1 MKLKIGHLYPNQ
13 MNLYGDKG
21 NIIALQKRAQW
32 HGLEVE
38 VIPLSEGDTFLK
50 SDFDLLFFGGG
61 QDREQKII
69 ADDLVHVKKN
79 SVYDAVSDGVVVLA
93 ICGGY
98 QLLGESFK
106 ISEQEI
112 LSGIGVFD
120 TWTVAGSKRLIGNV
134 VIQTELFERT
144 LVGFEN
150 HSGQTFL
157 RPSAKALGTVLAGF
171 GNNGEDN
178 LEGCTTQNA
187 FGTYLHGA
195 LLPKNPNFT
204 DHLLKLALH
213 RRDMNWKWQP
223 IQNELENHAHAVAEK
238 IAKHSKINAVVQ

>member
-32 HGLEVE
+32 HGLDAE
-38 VIPLSEGDTFLK
+38 VIPLCEGDTFLK
-50 SDFDLLFFGGG
+50 NDFDVLFFGGG

-69 ADDLVHVKKN
+69 AEDLLKIKKN
-79 SVYDAVSDGVVVLA
+79 SIYDAVHNGVVVLA

-106 ISEQEI
+106 ISEREI
-112 LSGIGVFD
+112 LQGIGIFD
-120 TWTVAGSKRLIGNV
+120 TWTVAGNKRLIGNV
-134 VIQTELFERT
+134 VVQTELFSRT

-157 RPSAKALGTVLAGF
+157 RPSAKALGTVLTGF
-171 GNNGEDN
+171 GNNGDDN
-178 LEGCTTQNA
+178 QEGCMTHNV

-195 LLPKNPNFT
+195 LLPKNPTFT
-204 DHLLKLALH
+204 DHLLKLALM
-213 RRDMNWKWQP
+213 RREENWKWQP
-223 IQNELENHAHAVAEK
+223 IENELENQAHAIAEK
-238 IAKHSKINAVVQ
+238 IAKHSKINPVVQ

>member
-32 HGLEVE
+32 HGLDAE
-38 VIPLSEGDTFLK
+38 VIPLCEGDTFLK
-50 SDFDLLFFGGG
+50 NDFDVLFFGGG

-69 ADDLVHVKKN
+69 AEDLLKIKKN
-79 SVYDAVSDGVVVLA
+79 SIYDAVHNGVVVLA

-106 ISEQEI
+106 ISEREI
-112 LSGIGVFD
+112 LQGIGIFD
-120 TWTVAGSKRLIGNV
+120 TWTVAGNKRLIGNV
-134 VIQTELFERT
+134 AVQTELFSRT

-178 LEGCTTQNA
+178 QEGCMTHNV

-195 LLPKNPNFT
+195 LLPKNPTFT
-204 DHLLKLALH
+204 DHLLKLALM
-213 RRDMNWKWQP
+213 RREESWKWQP
-223 IQNELENHAHAVAEK
+223 IESELENQAHAIAEK
-238 IAKHSKINAVVQ
+238 IAKHSKINPLVQ